1 MAVFMCSD
9 DCILANL
16 MGVAGK
22 AHIHRGQAQLL
33 ASMRAKL
40 EIQRSM
46 AIETQRPTVA
56 EIDLGALRSNF
67 LALRTV
73 ASHGELMVV
82 VKADAYG
89 HGAVTVART
98 LIDEGCRHFGI
109 ATLDEARELREAG
122 VRTRVYLQAGFFAEQ
137 AAEIVA
143 LDLTPFV
150 FEASMIG
157 LLDRAAASAR
167 RTDFPIHVKIDS
179 GATRLGV
186 MPADIPDVIEAVR
199 NASAVRLEGVC
210 TLLAN
215 AGDPKSPITDAQL
228 AVFNQAIA
236 TLNSA
241 GMNPSVIHVANSAA
255 LVLRY
260 DSHFNLARPGLAIY
274 GLPPVSAV
282 RERVE
287 LQPVMTFKTRLMQIK
302 RAPAGSGVGY
312 GHTFVAPR
320 ESLIGVLPVGY
331 ADGYRRGLQHGG
343 EVIVRGARAPVVGAV
358 SMDLTTIDVTDIAGA
373 SVGDEVILWGESG
386 GEVISVNDVAR
397 LAQTISYEML
407 CTVGK
412 RVPRVNRS

>member
-1 MAVFMCSD
+1 
-9 DCILANL
+9 
-16 MGVAGK
+16 MGVD
-22 AHIHRGQAQLL
+22 GQTVSTGGHTRLL

-56 EIDLGALRSNF
+56 EIDLRALRSNF
-67 LALRTV
+67 RALRAV

-98 LIDEGCRHFGI
+98 LIDEGCRHFGV
-109 ATLDEARELREAG
+109 ATLDEARELRDAG

-137 AAEIVA
+137 TAEIVA

-150 FEASMIG
+150 FEAAMIG
-157 LLDRAAASAR
+157 LLDRAAASAG

-186 MPADIPDVIEAVR
+186 MPADIPNVIEAVR
-199 NASAVRLEGVC
+199 DASAVRLEGVC

-228 AVFNQAIA
+228 AVFNLAIA

-274 GLPPVSAV
+274 GLPPVAAV

-358 SMDLTTIDVTDIAGA
+358 SMDLTTIDLTDITGA

-386 GEVISVNDVAR
+386 GQTISVNDVAR

>member
-1 MAVFMCSD
+1 MS
-9 DCILANL
+9 
-16 MGVAGK
+16 
-22 AHIHRGQAQLL
+22 
-33 ASMRAKL
+33 
-40 EIQRSM
+40 
-46 AIETQRPTVA
+46 IERQRPTVA
-56 EIDLGALRSNF
+56 EIDLRALRSNF
-67 LALRTV
+67 RALRAV

-98 LIDEGCRHFGI
+98 LLDEGCRHFGV
-109 ATLDEARELREAG
+109 ATLDEGRELREANI
-122 VRTRVYLQAGFFAEQ
+122 RARVYLQAGFFAEQ

-150 FEASMIG
+150 FETAMIG
-157 LLDRAAASAR
+157 MLDRASASAGR
-167 RTDFPIHVKIDS
+167 KDFPIHIKVDS

-186 MPADIPDVIEAVR
+186 MPADIPAVIEAVR
-199 NASAVRLEGVC
+199 SASAVRLEGVC

-215 AGDPKSPITDAQL
+215 AGDPQSPITDAQL
-228 AVFNQAIA
+228 RVFNK
-236 TLNSA
+236 TLDALNAA
-241 GMNPSVIHVANSAA
+241 GMKPQIIHVANSAA

-274 GLPPVSAV
+274 GLPPVAAV

-358 SMDLTTIDVTDIAGA
+358 SMDLTTIDVTDVVGA

-412 RVPRVNRS
+412 RVPRVVRN

>member
-1 MAVFMCSD
+1 MIAFLQSCGERR
-9 DCILANL
+9 LAFRPQDL
-16 MGVAGK
+16 DVRPQDSKTG
-22 AHIHRGQAQLL
+22 L
-33 ASMRAKL
+33 ASLRAKL

-46 AIETQRPTVA
+46 SIATQRPTVA

-67 LALRTV
+67 RALRAV
-73 ASHGELMVV
+73 AAHGELMVV

-98 LIDEGCRHFGI
+98 LLGEGCRHFGV

-137 AAEIVA
+137 VAQIVA

-150 FEASMIG
+150 FDASMIG
-157 LLDRAAASAR
+157 LLDGAAASAGR
-167 RTDFPIHVKIDS
+167 KDFPIHIKIDS

-186 MPADIPDVIEAVR
+186 MPADIPDVISAVR
-199 NASAVRLEGVC
+199 NASSVRLEGVC

-228 AVFNQAIA
+228 RVFNDAIG
-236 TLNSA
+236 TLNAA
-241 GMNPSVIHVANSAA
+241 GMKPSVIHVANSAA
-255 LVLRY
+255 LVLRR
-260 DSHFNLARPGLAIY
+260 DSHFNLVRPGLAIY
-274 GLPPVSAV
+274 GLPPVTAV

-320 ESLIGVLPVGY
+320 DSLIGVLPVGY

-373 SVGDEVILWGESG
+373 SVGDEVILWGEAG

-412 RVPRVNRS
+412 RVPRVIRS

>member
-1 MAVFMCSD
+1 MAVFMSRD
-9 DCILANL
+9 DCIPAKLWGEAPGAPSTGL
-16 MGVAGK
+16 GCPSTGVEK
-22 AHIHRGQAQLL
+22 RRL
-33 ASMRAKL
+33 ASSRAKL

-46 AIETQRPTVA
+46 SIATQRPTVA
-56 EIDLGALRSNF
+56 EIDLGALRANF
-67 LALRTV
+67 RALRAV

-89 HGAVTVART
+89 HGAVAVART
-98 LIDEGCRHFGI
+98 LIDEGCRHFGV
-109 ATLDEARELREAG
+109 ATLDEAREL
-122 VRTRVYLQAGFFAEQ
+122 
-137 AAEIVA
+137 
-143 LDLTPFV
+143 TPFV
-150 FEASMIG
+150 FDDAMIG
-157 LLDRAAASAR
+157 VLDRAAASAGR
-167 RTDFPIHVKIDS
+167 NDFPIHLKIDS

-186 MPADIPDVIEAVR
+186 MPADIPAVIDAIR
-199 NASAVRLEGVC
+199 SATAVRLEGVC

-228 AVFNQAIA
+228 AVFHQAIA
-236 TLNSA
+236 TLNGA
-241 GMNPSVIHVANSAA
+241 GMRPSVIHVANSAA

-274 GLPPVSAV
+274 GLPPVAAV

-287 LQPVMTFKTRLMQIK
+287 LRPVMTFKTRLMQIK

-312 GHTFVAPR
+312 GHTFIAPR

-373 SVGDEVILWGESG
+373 AVGDEVILWGESG
-386 GEVISVNDVAR
+386 DETVSVNDVAR

-412 RVPRVNRS
+412 RVPRVIRS

>member
-1 MAVFMCSD
+1 
-9 DCILANL
+9 
-16 MGVAGK
+16 
-22 AHIHRGQAQLL
+22 L
-33 ASMRAKL
+33 ASALAKL

-46 AIETQRPTVA
+46 RIETQRPTFA

-67 LALRTV
+67 RALRAV
-73 ASHGELMVV
+73 AAHGELMVV

-89 HGAVTVART
+89 HGAVTVARA
-98 LIDEGCRHFGI
+98 LLDEGCRHFGV

-122 VRTRVYLQAGFFAEQ
+122 VRARVYLQAGFFAEQ
-137 AAEIVA
+137 VAEIVA

-150 FEASMIG
+150 FDAAMIG
-157 LLDRAAASAR
+157 LLDRAAASTG

-186 MPADIPDVIEAVR
+186 MPADIPDVVEAVR

-215 AGDPKSPITDAQL
+215 AGDPQSPITDAQL
-228 AVFNQAIA
+228 LVFNSAIETINA
-236 TLNSA
+236 A
-241 GMNPSVIHVANSAA
+241 GMKPTVIHVANSAA
-255 LVLRY
+255 LVLRH

-274 GLPPVSAV
+274 GLPPVAAV

-287 LQPVMTFKTRLMQIK
+287 LRPVMTFKTRLMQIK

-312 GHTFVAPR
+312 GHTFVTPR

-358 SMDLTTIDVTDIAGA
+358 SMDLTTIDVTDSAGA
-373 SVGDEVILWGESG
+373 AVGDEVILWGESG

-412 RVPRVNRS
+412 RVPRVIRS

>member
-1 MAVFMCSD
+1 
-9 DCILANL
+9 LR
-16 MGVAGK
+16 GVP
-22 AHIHRGQAQLL
+22 RGRPSTGSQACGLRR
-33 ASMRAKL
+33 RAL
-40 EIQRSM
+40 RWEIQRSM
-46 AIETQRPTVA
+46 RIETQRPTVA

-67 LALRTV
+67 RALRGV
-73 ASHGELMVV
+73 AAHGELMVV

-89 HGAVTVART
+89 HGAVTVARA
-98 LIDEGCRHFGI
+98 LIDEGCRHFGV
-109 ATLDEARELREAG
+109 ATLDEARELREAE

-137 AAEIVA
+137 ASEIVA

-150 FEASMIG
+150 FDATMIG
-157 LLDRAAASAR
+157 ILDRAAASAGR
-167 RTDFPIHVKIDS
+167 NDFPIHLKIDS

-186 MPADIPDVIEAVR
+186 MPADIPEVIAEVR
-199 NASAVRLEGVC
+199 RASVVRLEGVC

-228 AVFNQAIA
+228 RVFNEAIE
-236 TLNSA
+236 TLKAA
-241 GMNPSVIHVANSAA
+241 GMRPSTIHVANSAA

-274 GLPPVSAV
+274 GLPPVAAV
-282 RERVE
+282 RERVD
-287 LQPVMTFKTRLMQIK
+287 LMPVMTFKTRLMQIK

-312 GHTFVAPR
+312 GHTFIAPR

-343 EVIVRGARAPVVGAV
+343 EVIVRGVRAPVVGAV
-358 SMDLTTIDVTDIAGA
+358 SMDLTTIDVTDVAGA
-373 SVGDEVILWGESG
+373 SVGDEVILWGESS
-386 GEVISVNDVAR
+386 GEAISVNDVAR

-412 RVPRVNRS
+412 RVPRVIRS

>member
-1 MAVFMCSD
+1 
-9 DCILANL
+9 L
-16 MGVAGK
+16 
-22 AHIHRGQAQLL
+22 
-33 ASMRAKL
+33 RAKL

-46 AIETQRPTVA
+46 SIATQRPTVA

-67 LALRTV
+67 RALRAV
-73 ASHGELMVV
+73 AAHGELMVV

-98 LIDEGCRHFGI
+98 LLDEGCRHFGV

-122 VRTRVYLQAGFFAEQ
+122 VRTRLYLQAGFFAEQ
-137 AAEIVA
+137 VAQIVA

-150 FEASMIG
+150 SDASMIG
-157 LLDRAAASAR
+157 LLDGAAASAGR
-167 RTDFPIHVKIDS
+167 KDFPIHIKIDS

-199 NASAVRLEGVC
+199 AASSVRLEGVC

-228 AVFNQAIA
+228 RAFTGAIE
-236 TLNSA
+236 TLNAA
-241 GMNPSVIHVANSAA
+241 GMKPSVIHVANSAA
-255 LVLRY
+255 LVLRN

-274 GLPPVSAV
+274 GLPPVAAV
-282 RERVE
+282 RDRVE
-287 LQPVMTFKTRLMQIK
+287 LRPVMTFKTRLMQIK

-312 GHTFVAPR
+312 GHTFITPR

-343 EVIVRGARAPVVGAV
+343 EVIVRGVRAPVVGAV

-412 RVPRVNRS
+412 RVPRVVRS

>member
-1 MAVFMCSD
+1 MSIA
-9 DCILANL
+9 
-16 MGVAGK
+16 
-22 AHIHRGQAQLL
+22 
-33 ASMRAKL
+33 
-40 EIQRSM
+40 
-46 AIETQRPTVA
+46 TQRPTVA

-67 LALRTV
+67 RALRAV
-73 ASHGELMVV
+73 AAHGELMVV

-89 HGAVTVART
+89 HGAVTVARA
-98 LIDEGCRHFGI
+98 LLDEGCSHFGV
-109 ATLDEARELREAG
+109 ATFYEARELRNAG
-122 VRTRVYLQAGFFAEQ
+122 IRARIYLQAGFFAEQ

-143 LDLTPFV
+143 LDLTPFLFDV
-150 FEASMIG
+150 AMIAP
-157 LLDRAAASAR
+157 LDRAAASAGR
-167 RTDFPIHVKIDS
+167 KDFPIHIKIDS

-186 MPADIPDVIEAVR
+186 MPADIPDAIEAIRKAPALRV
-199 NASAVRLEGVC
+199 EGVC

-228 AVFNQAIA
+228 KVFNDAIQ
-236 TLNSA
+236 TLNAA
-241 GMNPSVIHVANSAA
+241 GIKPSLVHVANSAA
-255 LVLRY
+255 LVLRR

-274 GLPPVSAV
+274 GMPPVAAV

-287 LQPVMTFKTRLMQIK
+287 LRPVMTFKTRLMQLK
-302 RAPAGSGVGY
+302 RAPAGAGVGY
-312 GHTFVAPR
+312 GHTFVTPR

-343 EVIVRGARAPVVGAV
+343 EVLVRGRRAPVVGAV

-386 GEVISVNDVAR
+386 GETISVNDVAR

-412 RVPRVNRS
+412 RVPRVVRS

>member
-1 MAVFMCSD
+1 
-9 DCILANL
+9 
-16 MGVAGK
+16 
-22 AHIHRGQAQLL
+22 
-33 ASMRAKL
+33 MR
-40 EIQRSM
+40 
-46 AIETQRPTVA
+46 IETQRPTVA

-67 LALRTV
+67 RVLRAV

-98 LIDEGCRHFGI
+98 LLDEGCRHLGV

-122 VRTRVYLQAGFFAEQ
+122 IRARVYLQAGFFAEQ

-150 FEASMIG
+150 FEAPMIG
-157 LLDRAAASAR
+157 LIDRAAAAAGR
-167 RTDFPIHVKIDS
+167 IDFPIHVKIDS

-199 NASAVRLEGVC
+199 AASSVRLEGVC

-228 AVFNQAIA
+228 RAFTGAIE
-236 TLNSA
+236 TLNAA
-241 GMNPSVIHVANSAA
+241 GMKPSVIHVANSAA
-255 LVLRY
+255 LVLRN

-274 GLPPVSAV
+274 GLPPVAAV
-282 RERVE
+282 RDRVE
-287 LQPVMTFKTRLMQIK
+287 LRPVMTFKTRLMQIK

-312 GHTFVAPR
+312 GHTFITPR

-343 EVIVRGARAPVVGAV
+343 EVIVRGVRAPVVGAV

-397 LAQTISYEML
+397 MAQTISYEML

-412 RVPRVNRS
+412 RVPRVVRS

>member
-1 MAVFMCSD
+1 
-9 DCILANL
+9 
-16 MGVAGK
+16 
-22 AHIHRGQAQLL
+22 
-33 ASMRAKL
+33 
-40 EIQRSM
+40 M
-46 AIETQRPTVA
+46 AIETQRPTIA

-67 LALRTV
+67 RALRAV
-73 ASHGELMVV
+73 ATHGELMVV

-98 LIDEGCRHFGI
+98 LIDEGCRHFGV

-122 VRTRVYLQAGFFAEQ
+122 IRTRVYLQAGFFAEQ
-137 AAEIVA
+137 VAEIVA

-150 FEASMIG
+150 FDASMIG
-157 LLDRAAASAR
+157 LLDRAAASAGR
-167 RTDFPIHVKIDS
+167 IDFPIHVKIDS

-186 MPADIPDVIEAVR
+186 MPADIPDVIAAVR
-199 NASAVRLEGVC
+199 AASAVRLEGVC

-228 AVFNQAIA
+228 RVFNHAIDTMKA
-236 TLNSA
+236 A
-241 GMNPSVIHVANSAA
+241 GMKPSVIHVANSAA
-255 LVLRY
+255 LVLRH

-274 GLPPVSAV
+274 GLPPVTAV

-287 LQPVMTFKTRLMQIK
+287 LRPVMAFKTRLMQIK

-312 GHTFVAPR
+312 GHTFVTPC

-358 SMDLTTIDVTDIAGA
+358 SMDLTTIDITDIAGA

-386 GEVISVNDVAR
+386 GETISVNDVAR

-412 RVPRVNRS
+412 RVPRVVRS

>member
-1 MAVFMCSD
+1 
-9 DCILANL
+9 
-16 MGVAGK
+16 
-22 AHIHRGQAQLL
+22 
-33 ASMRAKL
+33 
-40 EIQRSM
+40 M
-46 AIETQRPTVA
+46 AIETQRPTIA

-67 LALRTV
+67 RALRAV
-73 ASHGELMVV
+73 ATHGELMVV

-89 HGAVTVART
+89 HGAVTVTRT
-98 LIDEGCRHFGI
+98 LIDEGCRHFGV

-122 VRTRVYLQAGFFAEQ
+122 IRTRVYLQAGFFAEQ
-137 AAEIVA
+137 VAEIVA

-150 FEASMIG
+150 FDASMIG
-157 LLDRAAASAR
+157 LLDRAAASAGR
-167 RTDFPIHVKIDS
+167 IDFPIHVKIDS

-186 MPADIPDVIEAVR
+186 MPADIPDVIAAVR
-199 NASAVRLEGVC
+199 AASAVRLEGVC

-228 AVFNQAIA
+228 RVFNHAIDTMKA
-236 TLNSA
+236 A
-241 GMNPSVIHVANSAA
+241 GMKPSVIHVANSAA
-255 LVLRY
+255 LVLRH

-274 GLPPVSAV
+274 GLPPVTAV

-287 LQPVMTFKTRLMQIK
+287 LRPVMAFKTRLMQIK

-312 GHTFVAPR
+312 GHTFVTPC

-358 SMDLTTIDVTDIAGA
+358 SMDLTTIDITDIAGA

-386 GEVISVNDVAR
+386 GETISVNDVAR

-412 RVPRVNRS
+412 RVPRVVRS

>member
-1 MAVFMCSD
+1 ME
-9 DCILANL
+9 LA
-16 MGVAGK
+16 
-22 AHIHRGQAQLL
+22 
-33 ASMRAKL
+33 
-40 EIQRSM
+40 
-46 AIETQRPTVA
+46 TQRPTVA
-56 EIDLGALRSNF
+56 EIDLDALRSNF
-67 LALRTV
+67 RALRAV
-73 ASHGELMVV
+73 AAHGELMVV

-89 HGAVTVART
+89 HGAVTVARA
-98 LIDEGCRHFGI
+98 LLDEGCRHFGV
-109 ATLDEARELREAG
+109 ATLDEARELRNAG
-122 VRTRVYLQAGFFAEQ
+122 IHARVYLQAGFFAEQ

-143 LDLTPFV
+143 LDLTPFL
-150 FEASMIG
+150 FDAAMIAP
-157 LLDRAAASAR
+157 LDRAAAAAGR
-167 RTDFPIHVKIDS
+167 KDFPFHIKIDS

-186 MPADIPDVIEAVR
+186 MPADIADAIEAVR
-199 NASAVRLEGVC
+199 KAPALRVEGVC

-228 AVFNQAIA
+228 RVFNDAIQ
-236 TLNSA
+236 TLNAA
-241 GMNPSVIHVANSAA
+241 GIKPSLVHVANSAA
-255 LVLRY
+255 LVLRH

-274 GLPPVSAV
+274 GMPPVAAV

-287 LQPVMTFKTRLMQIK
+287 LRPVMTFKTRLMQLK
-302 RAPAGSGVGY
+302 RAPAGSGIGY

-343 EVIVRGARAPVVGAV
+343 EVLVRGRRAPVVGAV

-386 GEVISVNDVAR
+386 GDTISVNDVAR

-412 RVPRVNRS
+412 RVPRVVRS

>member
-1 MAVFMCSD
+1 
-9 DCILANL
+9 
-16 MGVAGK
+16 
-22 AHIHRGQAQLL
+22 
-33 ASMRAKL
+33 MR
-40 EIQRSM
+40 
-46 AIETQRPTVA
+46 IETQRPTVA

-67 LALRTV
+67 RVLRAV

-98 LIDEGCRHFGI
+98 LLDEGCRHLGV

-122 VRTRVYLQAGFFAEQ
+122 IRARVYLQAGFFAEQ

-150 FEASMIG
+150 FEAPMIG
-157 LLDRAAASAR
+157 LIDRAAAAAGR
-167 RTDFPIHVKIDS
+167 IDFPIHIKIDS

-199 NASAVRLEGVC
+199 AASSVRLEGVC

-228 AVFNQAIA
+228 RAFTGAIE
-236 TLNSA
+236 TLNAA
-241 GMNPSVIHVANSAA
+241 GMKPSVIHVANSAA
-255 LVLRY
+255 LVLRN

-274 GLPPVSAV
+274 GLPPVAAV
-282 RERVE
+282 RDRVE
-287 LQPVMTFKTRLMQIK
+287 LRPVMTFKTRLMQIK

-312 GHTFVAPR
+312 GHTFITPR

-412 RVPRVNRS
+412 RVPRVVRS